1 MLNLLSMIFQAISF
15 IQRRLNDRV
24 GTVAA
29 SIGEIVAET
38 ASMPG
43 QGTDIV
49 LSLINVEENRISRD
63 PRNFQRSGTGLILKN
78 PPVHLNLT
86 LLFTAIR
93 RGDAP
98 YDNALINLQTVIQFF
113 QSQYVFDQTNSND
126 LDPGIEK
133 LVLEMMTIN
142 MEQLNHLWSI
152 MGGRYHPSVVY
163 KMRMVTVDSVSDQ
176 DGAIITEIESNF
188 KLKDN

>member
-1 MLNLLSMIFQAISF
+1 MIFQAISF
-15 IQRRLNDRV
+15 IQQKLNDKV

-29 SIGEIVAET
+29 NIGEIVAET

-43 QGTDIV
+43 QGINIV
-49 LSLINVEENRISRD
+49 LSLVNVEENRISRD
-63 PRNFQRSGTGLILKN
+63 PRNYQRVGTDLILKN

-98 YDNALINLQTVIQFF
+98 YDNALINLQAVIEFF
-113 QSQYVFDQTNSND
+113 QHQYVFDHTNSSG
-126 LDPGIEK
+126 LDAGIEK

-152 MGGRYHPSVVY
+152 MGGRYQPSVVY
-163 KMRMVTVDSVSDQ
+163 KMRMVTIDSLFDEGGGV
-176 DGAIITEIESNF
+176 IREIESNF
-188 KLKDN
+188 RLKED

>member
-1 MLNLLSMIFQAISF
+1 MIFQAINF
-15 IQRRLNDRV
+15 IQQQLSDHV

-29 SIGEIVAET
+29 NIGEIVAET
-38 ASMPG
+38 APMPG

-49 LSLINVEENRISRD
+49 LSLVNVEENRISRD
-63 PRNFQRSGTGLILKN
+63 PRNFQRAGTGFIQKN

-98 YDNALINLQTVIQFF
+98 YDNALINLQAVIQFF
-113 QSQYVFDQTNSND
+113 QHQYVFDQTNSNG
-126 LDPGIEK
+126 LDQGIEK
-133 LVLEMMTIN
+133 LVMEMMTIN

-163 KMRMVTVDSVSDQ
+163 KMRMVTIDSVSDQ
-176 DGAIITEIESNF
+176 GGGIIREIESNF
-188 KLKDN
+188 SLKED

>member
-1 MLNLLSMIFQAISF
+1 MIFQAISF
-15 IQRRLNDRV
+15 IQQELNDHV

-29 SIGEIVAET
+29 NIGEIVAET

-49 LSLINVEENRISRD
+49 LSLVNVEEDRISRD
-63 PRNFQRSGTGLILKN
+63 PRNYQRTGTDLLLKN

-98 YDNALINLQTVIQFF
+98 YDNALINLQSVIQFF
-113 QSQYVFDQTNSND
+113 QHQYVFDQANSPG

-133 LVLEMMTIN
+133 LVLEMMTLN

-152 MGGRYHPSVVY
+152 MGGRYLPSVVY
-163 KMRMVTVDSVSDQ
+163 KMRMVTIDSVSAR
-176 DGAIITEIESNF
+176 GGGIIKEIESIY
-188 KLKDN
+188 KLKED

>member
-1 MLNLLSMIFQAISF
+1 MIFQAISF
-15 IQRRLNDRV
+15 IQQQLNDHV

-29 SIGEIVAET
+29 NIGEIVAET
-38 ASMPG
+38 APMPG
-43 QGTDIV
+43 QGTNIV
-49 LSLINVEENRISRD
+49 LTLINTEENRISRD
-63 PRNFQRSGTGLILKN
+63 PRNYQRVGTDLLVKN

-98 YDNALINLQTVIQFF
+98 YDNALINLQAVIQFF
-113 QSQYVFDQTNSND
+113 QRQYVFDHTNSTG

-142 MEQLNHLWSI
+142 LEQLNHLWSI
-152 MGGRYHPSVVY
+152 MGGRYFPSVVY
-163 KMRMVTVDSVSDQ
+163 KMRMVTIDSV
-176 DGAIITEIESNF
+176 TEQGGGIVREIVGLYNT
-188 KLKDN
+188 KED